1 MSMARSSE
9 AGSTG
14 RLGPLYE
21 RKRLALDLQRH
32 VVNFPP
38 AVGVKQILPDLK
50 AQQRHRL
57 EAARLLAL
65 EKEDRE
71 MRQQARQLVG
81 DHAHRIHP
89 GSLAGGMG
97 GDAQVQVIL
106 AVENNQLGHVGPC
119 RFRTIIA
126 SGQGYT
132 TLMNA
137 EEWRDVDPDLFEKTI
152 RPRGRP
158 AILRGLVQ
166 SWPAAQAGRTS
177 PEALIGY
184 LRTFY
189 AGQPAPLFEGAPEIN
204 GRFFYNDDAGRL
216 QFPIARARRSRTCL
230 IGSWPEWAIRRLRPC
245 MPARSRCPSISRGS
259 RAANHLRTL
268 ITVTSVLES
277 IWIGNRTCIAA
288 HFDNTENIACVV
300 AGTRR
305 FTMFPP
311 DQISNLYV
319 GPLDLTPAG
328 QPVSLVDI
336 RNPDLERF
344 PRFAAALEV
353 AEVAE
358 LGPGD
363 AVYVPALW
371 WHHVEALDDFN
382 VLVNYWWREVPEYF
396 DSPSAACCIAC

>member
-1 MSMARSSE
+1 M
-9 AGSTG
+9 
-14 RLGPLYE
+14 
-21 RKRLALDLQRH
+21 
-32 VVNFPP
+32 
-38 AVGVKQILPDLK
+38 
-50 AQQRHRL
+50 
-57 EAARLLAL
+57 
-65 EKEDRE
+65 
-71 MRQQARQLVG
+71 QA
-81 DHAHRIHP
+81 D
-89 GSLAGGMG
+89 
-97 GDAQVQVIL
+97 
-106 AVENNQLGHVGPC
+106 
-119 RFRTIIA
+119 
-126 SGQGYT
+126 
-132 TLMNA
+132 
-137 EEWRDVDPDLFEKTI
+137 EWRDVDPDLFEKTI

-189 AGQPAPLFEGAPEIN
+189 AGQPAPLFEGAPEIQ
-204 GRFFYNDDAGRL
+204 GRFFYNAALDGFNFQSRRAPLTELFDRLLAGVGNPSAPAL
-216 QFPIARARRSRTCL
+216 YAGSVSLPIYFPGFS
-230 IGSWPEWAIRRLRPC
+230 
-245 MPARSRCPSISRGS
+245 
-259 RAANHLRTL
+259 AANHLRRL
-268 ITVTSVLES
+268 ITVTSLLES

-311 DQISNLYV
+311 DQIGNLYV
-319 GPLDLTPAG
+319 GPLDHTPAG

-336 RNPDLERF
+336 RKPDLERF

-382 VLVNYWWREVPEYF
+382 VLVNYWWRDVPEFF
-396 DSPSAACCIAC
+396 DSPSSSLLHCLLTIKSLPPEQRARWKAVFDYLIFQTEAPALEHLPPEVRGLFGELTREKADRLRAMLIKSLSRR

>member
-1 MSMARSSE
+1 M
-9 AGSTG
+9 
-14 RLGPLYE
+14 
-21 RKRLALDLQRH
+21 K
-32 VVNFPP
+32 
-38 AVGVKQILPDLK
+38 
-50 AQQRHRL
+50 
-57 EAARLLAL
+57 
-65 EKEDRE
+65 
-71 MRQQARQLVG
+71 
-81 DHAHRIHP
+81 
-89 GSLAGGMG
+89 
-97 GDAQVQVIL
+97 
-106 AVENNQLGHVGPC
+106 
-119 RFRTIIA
+119 
-126 SGQGYT
+126 
-132 TLMNA
+132 A

-177 PEALIGY
+177 PEALIAY

-189 AGQPAPLFEGAPEIN
+189 AGQPAPLFEGAPEIH
-204 GRFFYNDDAGRL
+204 GRFFYNATLDGFNFQSRRAPLTDLFDRLLAGVGNASAPAL
-216 QFPIARARRSRTCL
+216 YAGSVSLPIYFPGFS
-230 IGSWPEWAIRRLRPC
+230 
-245 MPARSRCPSISRGS
+245 
-259 RAANHLRTL
+259 AANHLRSL
-268 ITVTSVLES
+268 LTVTSLLES

-288 HFDNTENIACVV
+288 HFDNTENIACVM
-300 AGTRR
+300 AGKRR

-336 RNPDLERF
+336 RNPDLKRF

-382 VLVNYWWREVPEYF
+382 VLVNYWWREVPEFF
-396 DSPSAACCIAC
+396 DSPSASLLHCLLTIKSLPPEQRARWKAVFDYLIFQTQAPALEHLPPEVRGLFGDLTQDRADRIRAMLMKSLSRR